1 LGERLLCYD
10 FAGIRRPLM
19 DHVAISVLGIV
30 ATILSTVSLMPQVIR
45 TWRTRSTDDISAAW
59 LLVALVAMAVWIA
72 YGSLIDAPA
81 VILVNVLSV
90 FQCGSILFIKVQ
102 NLRAAAAKRG

>member
-1 LGERLLCYD
+1 
-10 FAGIRRPLM
+10 M
-19 DHVAISVLGIV
+19 DHVAVSALGIA
-30 ATILSTVSLMPQVIR
+30 ATILSTVSLMPQVVR
-45 TWRTRSTDDISAAW
+45 TWRTRSTDDISVVW

-90 FQCGSILFIKVQ
+90 FQCGSILFVKVR
-102 NLRAAAAKRG
+102 NMRAATAKRR

>member
-1 LGERLLCYD
+1 M
-10 FAGIRRPLM
+10 M
-19 DHVAISVLGIV
+19 DHVAISVLGT
-30 ATILSTVSLMPQVIR
+30 AGTILSTVSLMPQVIR

-81 VILVNVLSV
+81 VILVNVLAV
-90 FQCGSILFIKVQ
+90 FQCGSILYIKVQ
-102 NLRAAAAKRG
+102 NMRAAAAKRD

>member
-1 LGERLLCYD
+1 
-10 FAGIRRPLM
+10 
-19 DHVAISVLGIV
+19 
-30 ATILSTVSLMPQVIR
+30 MPQVIR

-102 NLRAAAAKRG
+102 NLARGSGEARLTWRLWSGDDRSHRRRR

>member
-1 LGERLLCYD
+1 
-10 FAGIRRPLM
+10 M
-19 DHVAISVLGIV
+19 DHVVISVLGIV

-72 YGSLIDAPA
+72 YGSLIDARA

>member
-1 LGERLLCYD
+1 ME
-10 FAGIRRPLM
+10 
-19 DHVAISVLGIV
+19 HVAISVLGTV
-30 ATILSTVSLMPQVIR
+30 GTILSTVSLMPQVIR

-90 FQCGSILFIKVQ
+90 FQCGSILFIKLQ
-102 NLRAAAAKRG
+102 NLRAAAAKPPWSRRRQTLQAVRPR

>member
-1 LGERLLCYD
+1 
-10 FAGIRRPLM
+10 M
-19 DHVAISVLGIV
+19 DHAAISALGIV

-45 TWRTRSTDDISAAW
+45 TWRTRSTDDISTAW

-81 VILVNVLSV
+81 VILVNVVSV
-90 FQCGSILFIKVQ
+90 FQCGSILFVKVQ
-102 NLRAAAAKRG
+102 NLRAAAAKRN

>member
-1 LGERLLCYD
+1 M
-10 FAGIRRPLM
+10 M
-19 DHVAISVLGIV
+19 DHVAISVLGTV
-30 ATILSTVSLMPQVIR
+30 GTVLSTVSLMPQVIR

>member
-1 LGERLLCYD
+1 
-10 FAGIRRPLM
+10 M

-30 ATILSTVSLMPQVIR
+30 ATALSTVSLMPQVIR

-59 LLVALVAMAVWIA
+59 LLVALAAMAVWIA

-102 NLRAAAAKRG
+102 NMRAAPVKTR

>member
-1 LGERLLCYD
+1 
-10 FAGIRRPLM
+10 M
-19 DHVAISVLGIV
+19 DHVAVSVLGIV

-45 TWRTRSTDDISAAW
+45 TWRTRSTDDISIAW
-59 LLVALVAMAVWIA
+59 LLVALAAMAVWIVYA
-72 YGSLIDAPA
+72 SLIDAPA

-102 NLRAAAAKRG
+102 NIRAAAAQPR

>member
-1 LGERLLCYD
+1 
-10 FAGIRRPLM
+10 M
-19 DHVAISVLGIV
+19 DHVAVSALGIV
-30 ATILSTVSLMPQVIR
+30 GTVLSTVSLMPQVIR

-59 LLVALVAMAVWIA
+59 LLVALVAMAVWIT

-102 NLRAAAAKRG
+102 NMRAATAKPR

>member
-1 LGERLLCYD
+1 
-10 FAGIRRPLM
+10 M
-19 DHVAISVLGIV
+19 DHAAISVLGIV

-72 YGSLIDAPA
+72 YGSLIDEPA

-102 NLRAAAAKRG
+102 NLRAAAAKRS

>member
-1 LGERLLCYD
+1 VLC
-10 FAGIRRPLM
+10 FRRNEEALM
-19 DHVAISVLGIV
+19 DHVVISVLGIV

-90 FQCGSILFIKVQ
+90 FQCGSILFVKVQ
-102 NLRAAAAKRG
+102 NLRAAAAKRN

>member
-1 LGERLLCYD
+1 
-10 FAGIRRPLM
+10 M
-19 DHVAISVLGIV
+19 DHVAISVLGTV
-30 ATILSTVSLMPQVIR
+30 GTILSTVSLMPQVIR

-59 LLVALVAMAVWIA
+59 LLVALAAMAVWIA

-81 VILVNVLSV
+81 IILVNVLSV

-102 NLRAAAAKRG
+102 NLRTVAAKRG

>member
-1 LGERLLCYD
+1 
-10 FAGIRRPLM
+10 M
-19 DHVAISVLGIV
+19 DHVVISVLGIV

-90 FQCGSILFIKVQ
+90 FQCSSILFIKVQ
-102 NLRAAAAKRG
+102 NLRAAAAKRS